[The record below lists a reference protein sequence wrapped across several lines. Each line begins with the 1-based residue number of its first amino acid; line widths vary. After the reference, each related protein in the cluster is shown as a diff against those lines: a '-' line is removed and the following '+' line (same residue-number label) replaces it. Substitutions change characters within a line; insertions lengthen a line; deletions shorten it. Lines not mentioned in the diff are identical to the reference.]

1 MTPDQV
7 QVLSRAATQLAALAQ
22 PDVAAV
28 VASLPRRPGAT
39 ASLTELAEASGLELR
54 TLGRA
59 VARGRDA
66 GVLRADGERIGLH
79 PDGPRSA
86 VAALVGLTP
95 LGAALTEHAE
105 HPERAEIGADAPY
118 GLVHGVPDNDAR
130 VLDVVAGLLP
140 TAEVTEAEVTAA
152 LSRLGDDPVGLRRAL
167 VDAGLLWRT
176 TDGARYRR
184 SDAR

>member
-1 MTPDQV
+1 M
-7 QVLSRAATQLAALAQ
+7 LSRAAAQLAALAQ

-105 HPERAEIGADAPY
+105 HHEHPERAEIGADAPY

-140 TAEVTEAEVTAA
+140 TAAVTEAEVTAA